1 MFYEEVIRAL
11 NNAAVRYAI
20 VGGVAVNLHGHIRM
34 TADLDIILELEDNNI
49 AKAVTTLK
57 ESGFTCKIP
66 VDPMGLADSQ
76 TRNNW
81 IQNKNMKALNF
92 YRGIEEVDLVIASP
106 VNYKDAKKII
116 FVVRDTEYPIVSKE
130 DLIKMKEI
138 TGRDRDK
145 DDIKKLKI
153 LRDIELDNQAK
164 LE

>member
-1 MFYEEVIRAL
+1 MFYEEVIRNL
-11 NNAAVRYAI
+11 NNAGVMYAI

-34 TADLDIILELEDNNI
+34 TADLDIILELEDKNI

-57 ESGFTCKIP
+57 ESGFSCKIP

-106 VNYKDAKKII
+106 VNYEDAKKTI
-116 FVVRDTEYPIVSKE
+116 FVVRDTEYPIVSKD

-153 LRDIELDNQAK
+153 LRDIELDNQTKA
-164 LE
+164 E